1 MTANRRAVNSRNLI
15 LLQSVATRLSC
26 DTMGAAER
34 VSIAGTLRGA
44 GTRQLRD
51 ADQKARRRIARRYGR
66 GRARRGA
73 VNKSDGGKL
82 TVWGRCVATCG
93 CDSPVDRY
101 DVVRV
106 ASSAGRLRTAD
117 MRGYMYFDGDP
128 EHDSARRHL
137 ERVLKGEPPQRRW
150 PWVAVLA
157 AGGAL
162 VLWRALNGRRSEPED
177 RRRPSAPEEP

>member
-1 MTANRRAVNSRNLI
+1 
-15 LLQSVATRLSC
+15 
-26 DTMGAAER
+26 
-34 VSIAGTLRGA
+34 
-44 GTRQLRD
+44 
-51 ADQKARRRIARRYGR
+51 
-66 GRARRGA
+66 
-73 VNKSDGGKL
+73 
-82 TVWGRCVATCG
+82 
-93 CDSPVDRY
+93 
-101 DVVRV
+101 
-106 ASSAGRLRTAD
+106 